1 MNHYMT
7 ESHNRLQEEI
17 FTKLSFSSSGSKIK
31 GYHVKTPIKTFF
43 FLFMCPCV
51 VLVGWWC
58 AFCQG
63 LARLWVAVTD
73 WIIIQMGM

>member
-1 MNHYMT
+1 M
-7 ESHNRLQEEI
+7 LAW
-17 FTKLSFSSSGSKIK
+17 
-31 GYHVKTPIKTFF
+31 
-43 FLFMCPCV
+43 
-51 VLVGWWC
+51 WWC